1 MKILNKK
8 GTSNSSADSGL
19 TAEKLVVILVI
30 VALIFILIPSVVT
43 AGALAF
49 VKSAK
54 TCSSRLISE
63 K

>member
-30 VALIFILIPSVVT
+30 VALIFILIPFVVT
-43 AGALAF
+43 VGHWLL
-49 VKSAK
+49 SNQP
-54 TCSSRLISE
+54 RLVPAD
-63 K
+63 

>member
-19 TAEKLVVILVI
+19 AAEKLVVILVI

-43 AGALAF
+43 AGHWLL
-49 VKSAK
+49 SNQP
-54 TCSSRLISE
+54 RLVPAD
-63 K
+63 